1 MSGDHVEHTSREIVD
16 ELREIFP
23 NGHPKYLPIAFA
35 QLTLHSLKNGDYAG
49 GGSPLGN
56 FERVSAIL
64 ALYPRLHLSNKKVVA
79 LVYMLK
85 QLDAVLWGLNSNI
98 THKVEGLPGR
108 LDDIAVYANIVQ
120 CMVQDEEK
128 DVEKVE
134 QVGKLYGKAFNEESS
149 V

>member
-1 MSGDHVEHTSREIVD
+1 MSRTCDADGNLTGEGYEQELIDH
-16 ELREIFP
+16 LRRWFP
-23 NGHPKYLPIAFA
+23 HGHRSYLDVARK
-35 QLTLHSLKNGDYAG
+35 QMQLHSEKNHDYASG
-49 GGSPLGN
+49 GPPLGN

-98 THKVEGLPGR
+98 DHKVEGLPGR

-120 CMVQDEEK
+120 CMVQDEE
-128 DVEKVE
+128 
-134 QVGKLYGKAFNEESS
+134 GT
-149 V
+149 